1 MREPKAFIA
10 RARELRKDMSL
21 PEKVL
26 WAALR
31 GSQLDGLRF
40 RRQHPMGPYV
50 FDFFCAS
57 ARLAVEVDSYAHW
70 LGDGPDRDAV
80 RDAWMAER
88 GVRTLR
94 IPARWVLENVDIAL
108 AAIRS
113 DLAEHSPHRPSGPPP
128 PQGEGLWS
136 SGPPLVGE
144 VSPRTRSG
152 VTEGGVS

>member
-10 RARELRKDMSL
+10 KARELRKDMSL
-21 PEKVL
+21 PEKLL
-26 WAALR
+26 WSALR
-31 GSQLDGLRF
+31 GSRLNGLRF

-57 ARLAVEVDSYAHW
+57 ARLAVEVDSYAHET
-70 LGDGPDRDAV
+70 GDQPKRDAV

-94 IPARWVLENVDIAL
+94 IPARWVLDDVDSAV

-113 DLAEHSPHRPSGPPP
+113 ELAEHSPHRPFGPPP
-128 PQGEGLWS
+128 PQGEGFGAS
-136 SGPPLVGE
+136 SPPPVGE
-144 VSPRTRSG
+144 VSAKP
-152 VTEGGVS
+152 TEGGVS

>member
-1 MREPKAFIA
+1 MREPKAFVA

-21 PEKVL
+21 PEKLL
-26 WAALR
+26 WLALR

-57 ARLAVEVDSYAHW
+57 ARLAVEVDSNDHW
-70 LGDGPDRDAV
+70 VGDRPERDAI

-94 IPARWVLENVDIAL
+94 IPARWVLDDVDSAV

-113 DLAEHSPHRPSGPPP
+113 DLAEHSPHRPFGPPP
-128 PQGEGLWS
+128 PQGEGLYS
-136 SGPPLVGE
+136 LDPPPVGE
-144 VSPRTRSG
+144 VSAKP
-152 VTEGGVS
+152 TEGGVS

>member
-1 MREPKAFIA
+1 MREPKAFIT

-21 PEKVL
+21 PEKIL

-57 ARLAVEVDSYAHW
+57 ARLAVEVDGSAHEM
-70 LGDGPDRDAV
+70 GRQPERDAV
-80 RDAWMAER
+80 RDAWMADR

-94 IPARWVLENVDIAL
+94 IPAQWVLEDVDMAV

-113 DLAEHSPHRPSGPPP
+113 DLAEHAPHRPFGPPP
-128 PQGEGLWS
+128 PQGEGLS
-136 SGPPLVGE
+136 FLDPPPVGE
-144 VSPRTRSG
+144 VSAKPT
-152 VTEGGVS
+152 VGGVS

>member
-1 MREPKAFIA
+1 MRKPKAYVA

-21 PEKVL
+21 PERLV

-50 FDFFCAS
+50 FDFFCVS
-57 ARLAVEVDSYAHW
+57 AQLAVEIDSDAHEM
-70 LGDGPDRDAV
+70 GDQPGKDSV

-94 IPARWVLENVDIAL
+94 IPARWVLDDVDSAV

-113 DLAEHSPHRPSGPPP
+113 DLAEHSPHRPFGPPP
-128 PQGEGLWS
+128 PQGED
-136 SGPPLVGE
+136 SGKHRPPPVGK
-144 VSPRTRSG
+144 VLAKPMVG
-152 VTEGGVS
+152 QVF